1 MKAEFSDKSCVASRG
16 GCRRLAVG
24 DKEMRAQGR
33 GLQGFAGPWPWMWLP
48 LEVRKESLTL
58 CRWSELSQ
66 IAGSEGERWES
77 WTAEGQRDRIQK
89 TGTAA
94 LVLKELSLVA
104 CLQCLAQFFGF
115 TWHVSPDSLL

>member
-1 MKAEFSDKSCVASRG
+1 
-16 GCRRLAVG
+16 
-24 DKEMRAQGR
+24 MRAQGR
-33 GLQGFAGPWPWMWLP
+33 GLEGFAGPWPWMWPP
-48 LEVRKESLTL
+48 LEGRKERLTQ

-66 IAGSEGERWES
+66 GAGSEDERRES

-104 CLQCLAQFFGF
+104 CLQCLARFCDF
-115 TWHVSPDSLL
+115 TWHVCLDCLL